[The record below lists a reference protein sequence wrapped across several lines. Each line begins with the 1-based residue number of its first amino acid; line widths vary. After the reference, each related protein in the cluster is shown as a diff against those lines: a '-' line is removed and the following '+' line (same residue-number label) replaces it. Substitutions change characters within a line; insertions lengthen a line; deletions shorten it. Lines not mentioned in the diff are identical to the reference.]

1 MIVGARRAVPM
12 QRLVENESLDW
23 LGLGQG
29 APCPYGENRIRKK
42 IMEITFYISGALTVL
57 FVVLM
62 LVQNNPVSSAIYL
75 VLSFFSLAAV
85 YVTLDAHFIA
95 ALQILVY
102 AGAIMVL
109 FVFVIMLLN
118 LKPSELSF
126 DQVKPKSLSVGVL
139 SLVFL
144 GLMVNLIRK
153 IPNVTELQFTPVNSA
168 FGTAKAVGA
177 LMLNDYVVAFEVM
190 GVLLTVGLIGAVLLG
205 RSEN

>member
-1 MIVGARRAVPM
+1 
-12 QRLVENESLDW
+12 
-23 LGLGQG
+23 
-29 APCPYGENRIRKK
+29 
-42 IMEITFYISGALTVL
+42 MEITFYISGALTVL
-57 FVVLM
+57 FVVAM
-62 LVQNNPVSSAIYL
+62 LLQNNPVSSAICL

-118 LKPSELSF
+118 LKPAELAF
-126 DQVKPKSLSVGVL
+126 DRIRPKSLGVAGL
-139 SLVFL
+139 ALGFL
-144 GLMVNLIRK
+144 TLMVVLIRK
-153 IPNVTELQFTPVNSA
+153 IPQVSELQFTPVNAA

-177 LMLNDYVVAFEVM
+177 LMLNNYVVAFEVM

-205 RSEN
+205 RSDN

>member
-1 MIVGARRAVPM
+1 
-12 QRLVENESLDW
+12 
-23 LGLGQG
+23 
-29 APCPYGENRIRKK
+29 
-42 IMEITFYISGALTVL
+42 MEITFYISGALTIL
-57 FVVLM
+57 FVVAM
-62 LVQNNPVSSAIYL
+62 LLQNNPVASAICL

-118 LKPSELSF
+118 LKPKELVF
-126 DQVKPKSLSVGVL
+126 DRVRPKSLSVGLL
-139 SLVFL
+139 SLAFL
-144 GLMVNLIRK
+144 VMMIRLILK
-153 IPNVTELQFTPVNSA
+153 IPNVSELQFTNVNAA

-190 GVLLTVGLIGAVLLG
+190 GVLLTVGLIGAVMLG
-205 RSEN
+205 RSDT